1 MSISITLLVI
11 HTHEYI
17 YHYTNDTK
25 NYLKLPT
32 FSKLANILPVF
43 EHVAS
48 SQTNNYWPASISP
61 IISKNFDQ
69 PASPPLSP
77 KEVTIDQLV
86 SRPLSP
92 KEVAIEQPVSR
103 PLTPNEVAIDQPA
116 SRPLSPKELLTS
128 QYLAR
133 YLRKR

>member
-1 MSISITLLVI
+1 MQYNYTNDINEYIYNFTSD
-11 HTHEYI
+11 THEYI

-61 IISKNFDQ
+61 ISLK
-69 PASPPLSP
+69 
-77 KEVTIDQLV
+77 T
-86 SRPLSP
+86 
-92 KEVAIEQPVSR
+92 
-103 PLTPNEVAIDQPA
+103 
-116 SRPLSPKELLTS
+116 LTS
-128 QYLAR
+128 QHLPHYLE
-133 YLRKR
+133 KR